1 MHMSPRRYILA
12 ALLSVLCLAAPAQ
25 SRRDIAA
32 LDSLVAV
39 SDSAAARG
47 LVLRKATLLK
57 RMYCFDEA
65 AEALSSLL
73 SPGSVDTEV
82 LGELA
87 DCHYQAGR
95 SPEAMLLYMQLTQ
108 LRPEDLGNQVRFMS
122 LLNRAGA
129 LSDVVARGR
138 EVLQRDT
145 LIPVL
150 TLVGD
155 AFNKMEQPDSAMH
168 YYGAALRRRPRN
180 ASVVSKMS
188 NILLER
194 KDYDG
199 ALSLAENYLA
209 LDSLNIDILRIQGLA
224 YYLKENWMLSADAF
238 ELAVE
243 LGDDTYAPHYYLAKD
258 YSGLHM
264 FREADE
270 HFMRAWQLDS
280 TRASLAL
287 EIAVNRTNG
296 IAAYRTGVV
305 PWFEKALKMMEPD
318 STLMS
323 SIYQNYATAEYT
335 RMDWDKAISLYQKA
349 YEYNQKNI
357 SALSTIGYCYE
368 QKKDYRHAVEYYE
381 RYLKVGR
388 PGTRAYQFVEESL
401 RFVRAERF
409 MEDP

>member
-1 MHMSPRRYILA
+1 MKAYRLILPA
-12 ALLSVLCLAAPAQ
+12 ALAVLCLAAQAQ
-25 SRRDIAA
+25 SSSEIAA
-32 LDSLVAV
+32 LDSLAAV
-39 SDSAAARG
+39 SDGAAVRS

-73 SPGSVDTEV
+73 IPGSLDTEV

-95 SPEAMLLYMQLTQ
+95 SAEAMLLYMQLTQ
-108 LRPEDLGNQVRFMS
+108 LRPGDLGNQVRFMS

-129 LSDVVARGR
+129 LPDVVARGR

-155 AFNKMEQPDSAMH
+155 AFNKMEQPDSAMR

-209 LDSLNIDILRIQGLA
+209 LDSLNIDILRIKGLA

-409 MEDP
+409 MEEP